1 MKLKQLSCFAA
12 GLLAGVAT
20 LMAKPVLVNGGKD
33 LKHLAK
39 IENKLNEG
47 GAEIDLTVA
56 TRNGRWPL
64 GYLEMAQAG
73 KYTNPALCAAWYSE
87 RHQPDTGVYT
97 VSDEIMLVGAEDVYD
112 GVGGVIGWLDSES
125 GIGISF
131 TLNHYDGFQVGTV
144 SFLTDDPDTNRS
156 LDGLFDLDGS
166 PARAAI
172 DSALSGKGSYDGSKW
187 VRMELAF
194 SAPTEEDKAALEDVT
209 ARITATVFSRT
220 TKIVEFTREIVLLT
234 NLPMPEGSKHRF
246 GYFGYWDSLWEEG
259 NKVAIYRNLKIDGE
273 LYNSPPTIEPID
285 DLTINENGTGEVV
298 VLIDD
303 LELGSSLLE
312 MSAES
317 SNPALLPVEGIAID
331 PYGSERILTITP
343 SANAHGEAVITISVS
358 DGVDQDSRAFTLTV
372 NEVNDPTILSVARGG
387 NGELTVEWVGGGVL
401 QSSTDLKSWQ
411 AVEGASSPFPA
422 DPAEARKY
430 FRVILE

>member
-1 MKLKQLSCFAA
+1 MKLKQLSYLAA

-56 TRNGRWPL
+56 TRNGRWPI
-64 GYLEMAQAG
+64 GHLEMAQAG

-87 RHQPDTGVYT
+87 RHQPGTGVYT
-97 VSDEIMLVGAEDVYD
+97 VSAEVMLVGAEDVYD
-112 GVGGVIGWLDSES
+112 GVSGVIGWLDSES
-125 GIGISF
+125 GVGISF

-144 SFLTDDPDTNRS
+144 SFLTDDLDAYRS
-156 LDGLFDLDGS
+156 LDGLFELNGS
-166 PARAAI
+166 PARATI
-172 DSALSGKGSYDGSKW
+172 DSALSGKGSHAGSKW

-209 ARITATVFSRT
+209 ARITATVFKT
-220 TKIVEFTREIVLLT
+220 GKKIVEGTREIVLLT

-246 GYFGYWDSLWEEG
+246 GYFGYWDSIWDEG
-259 NKVAIYRNLKIDGE
+259 NKVGIYRNLKIDGE
-273 LYNSPPTIEPID
+273 LYNTPPTIEPID
-285 DLTINENGTGEVV
+285 DLTINENGTGEVA

-303 LELGSSLLE
+303 LELGSSQLE

-317 SNPALLPVEGIAID
+317 SNPVLLPVEGIAID

-387 NGELTVEWVGGGVL
+387 DGELTVEWVGGGVL
-401 QSSTDLKSWQ
+401 QSSSDLKSWQ

-422 DPAEARKY
+422 DPAEAWKY